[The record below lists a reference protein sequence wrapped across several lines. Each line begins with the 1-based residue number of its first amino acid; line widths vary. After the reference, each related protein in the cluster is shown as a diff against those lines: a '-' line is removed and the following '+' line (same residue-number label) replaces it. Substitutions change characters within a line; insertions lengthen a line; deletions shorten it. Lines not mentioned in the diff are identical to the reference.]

1 MCKIRAI
8 DIGEQIWIV
17 NNGDIK
23 AKSKI
28 LTTLTNSDKLITNVC
43 CLEHEYIVY
52 CASLKLCVYGKTFE
66 MWNMEVSLKILTN
79 V

>member
-1 MCKIRAI
+1 V
-8 DIGEQIWIV
+8 E
-17 NNGDIK
+17 NGDIK

-28 LTTLTNSDKLITNVC
+28 LTTLTNSDKLTNFG

-66 MWNMEVSLKILTN
+66 M
-79 V
+79 